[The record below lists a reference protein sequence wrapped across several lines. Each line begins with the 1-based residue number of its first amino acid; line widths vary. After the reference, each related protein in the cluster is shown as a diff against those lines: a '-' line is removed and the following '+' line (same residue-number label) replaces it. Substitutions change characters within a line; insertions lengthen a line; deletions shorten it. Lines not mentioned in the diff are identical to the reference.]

1 MIGHSHNFA
10 RRRKHQILFCARL
23 YDVCLTVIIGF
34 EFKLHLHIFIKIL
47 SMSNNAQRKLLQ
59 EMKNIQKSS
68 IEGIETFPDE
78 DDLFQWVAVIVGP
91 LDTPW

>member
-1 MIGHSHNFA
+1 
-10 RRRKHQILFCARL
+10 
-23 YDVCLTVIIGF
+23 
-34 EFKLHLHIFIKIL
+34 
-47 SMSNNAQRKLLQ
+47 MSNNAQRKLLQ